1 MVDWLINDF
10 GLSKLNEDVLC
21 SFDFDHQACMFKMTM
36 LANVVMTMKLFYI
49 VNSLIWLWKTIETSW
64 VLWTNMFEYLKVVEI
79 VVVQVFESVE
89 DENMVENRLRWP
101 LLRCHIVL
109 LFKDVHV

>member
-1 MVDWLINDF
+1 
-10 GLSKLNEDVLC
+10 
-21 SFDFDHQACMFKMTM
+21 
-36 LANVVMTMKLFYI
+36 
-49 VNSLIWLWKTIETSW
+49 
-64 VLWTNMFEYLKVVEI
+64 LKVVEI